1 MAITCSISQSILKS
15 ENCGYSL
22 PQIVD
27 VYLIDYNSVTV
38 GKTDQPDGQDEISG
52 VTPATGASFYHI
64 EPVKDSTNFSDTLS
78 SGSSGN
84 KYRTVTVEFSV
95 NQTYNK
101 SMHAFIDGISLGRY
115 FAVVKTA
122 EGNYIG
128 LGRQTGVE
136 ASAADLQGG
145 TDNNGITVTLTCNQ
159 AESSMNLT
167 DAAVEQLLQNLAD

>member
-1 MAITCSISQSILKS
+1 MAIVCNISKDVLKS
-15 ENCGYSL
+15 TNCGYSL
-22 PQIVD
+22 PQVTD
-27 VYLIDYNSVTV
+27 VYLIDYQSVKV
-38 GKTDQPDGQDEISG
+38 DITDDPDGEDVISAVTPDSG
-52 VTPATGASFYHI
+52 VSFVHI
-64 EPVKDSTNFSDTLS
+64 EPNKDSVEFSDTLA

-84 KYRTVTVEFSV
+84 KYRVVTLTFSV
-95 NQTYNK
+95 GGSYTK
-101 SMHAFIDGISLGRY
+101 EMHAFLDGISLGRY

-159 AESSMNLT
+159 AESSLTLT
-167 DAAVEQLLQNLAD
+167 DGAIEDVVGE

>member
-1 MAITCSISQSILKS
+1 MAIVCNISKDILKS
-15 ENCGYSL
+15 TNCGYSL

-27 VYLIDYNSVTV
+27 VYLISKEDVDV
-38 GKTDQPDGQDEISG
+38 QITDDPAGEDMISG
-52 VTPATGASFYHI
+52 ITPATGVSFVHI
-64 EPVKDSTNFSDTLS
+64 EPNKDSVEFSDTLA

-84 KYRTVTVEFSV
+84 KYRVVTLTFSV
-95 NQTYNK
+95 GGSYTK
-101 SMHAFIDGISLGRY
+101 EMHAFLDGISLGRY

-159 AESSMNLT
+159 AESSLTLT
-167 DAAVEQLLQNLAD
+167 DAAIDKVLGN